1 MVKVGKTGLVT
12 IVLAEDHHIVRR
24 GLRAFLQSEPD
35 FRIIGEASDGL
46 EAAEVVERL
55 QPDVLVLDM
64 VMPTLNGLE
73 VIQRVRRYSPKT
85 RVVVL
90 SMYENEA
97 YVVGALR
104 AGAKAY
110 VLKRSTS
117 EELVHAVRE
126 ATAGGLYLSPH
137 LAERAIQAYIDKT
150 EDTGGNSYGKLTARE
165 REVLQLTAEG
175 HTSSQIAERLYIS
188 RRTAETHRANIM
200 RKLGL
205 RTQTD
210 LIRYALR
217 QGILPP
223 ET

>member
-1 MVKVGKTGLVT
+1 VGKTEPVT

-24 GLRAFLQSEPD
+24 GLRALLQSEPD

-46 EAAEVVERL
+46 EATEMVERL

-64 VMPTLNGLE
+64 VMPTINGLE

-85 RVVVL
+85 RIVVL

-126 ATAGGLYLSPH
+126 AAVGGFYLSSH
-137 LAERAIQAYIDKT
+137 LAERAIEAYIGKA
-150 EDTGGNSYGKLTARE
+150 EDTGGNSYSKLTARE
-165 REVLQLTAEG
+165 REVLQLAAEG
-175 HTSSQIAERLYIS
+175 RTSPQIAERLYIS

-205 RTQTD
+205 RTKTD